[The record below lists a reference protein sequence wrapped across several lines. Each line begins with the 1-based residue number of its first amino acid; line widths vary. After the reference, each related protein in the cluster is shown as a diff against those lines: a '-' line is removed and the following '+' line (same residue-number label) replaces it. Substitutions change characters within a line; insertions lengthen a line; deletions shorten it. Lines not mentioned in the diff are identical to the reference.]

1 VGIVVV
7 SVVNIILTAVM
18 YWLSD
23 FEHASSLT
31 EKGASELWKLFLAQF
46 TNAGLLVLIVN
57 GRFYDSRFTFAGLG
71 EGDYPDTTREWFAN
85 IGSSLCLSM
94 FILIFANTV
103 PFLLWEGIARWLR
116 RRNARRKITQEAMN
130 RASELPDFMLSL
142 RVAGYIT
149 VLAVTV
155 MYAGPMPIMLWTMAL
170 TSLVVY
176 WYDKYFFLRCC
187 ARPPMHSD
195 STMVICIRLMP
206 IVVVLNLAFMIW
218 TMASQ
223 EVFPSDVVNQSWY
236 DSLGAELDENSVLLY
251 ITGRLSF
258 LSKSG
263 NYETYI
269 RTRLIDSFR
278 QAPFGGVIVLGL
290 VVLFFTLRL
299 IWFVLSITIFAV
311 VNFLLFLCGCMGRKR
326 MPRNNM
332 LRRAYSTLMGRNVEE
347 EGEVSFDKAL
357 DIMKQTNML
366 HSYKLQEH
374 PKYKAAYAAMNR
386 VRKRQSV
393 LLSAKQ
399 AELAAAAAIQAGQ
412 VPVRAKDASDD
423 SSDGGL
429 EDLNNQFA
437 SPQVDKA
444 GSPRA
449 YPSLDDEA
457 DGPGSEQKKA
467 ASSSRRSA
475 HKSSR
480 KSSKK

>member
-1 VGIVVV
+1 
-7 SVVNIILTAVM
+7 
-18 YWLSD
+18 
-23 FEHASSLT
+23 
-31 EKGASELWKLFLAQF
+31 
-46 TNAGLLVLIVN
+46 
-57 GRFYDSRFTFAGLG
+57 
-71 EGDYPDTTREWFAN
+71 
-85 IGSSLCLSM
+85 
-94 FILIFANTV
+94 
-103 PFLLWEGIARWLR
+103 
-116 RRNARRKITQEAMN
+116 
-130 RASELPDFMLSL
+130 
-142 RVAGYIT
+142 
-149 VLAVTV
+149 
-155 MYAGPMPIMLWTMAL
+155 
-170 TSLVVY
+170 
-176 WYDKYFFLRCC
+176 
-187 ARPPMHSD
+187 
-195 STMVICIRLMP
+195 MVICLRLMP